1 MNLTIFNDFD
11 EINIKLLL
19 IGDGGVGKTSLFNAF
34 FQRDIPIRYIPTLG
48 NNIEKKKYFLENKNI
63 SVSINIWDI
72 GGQKSL
78 NIPNPAT
85 YKNVDAAFLVFDL
98 SKPEESLTEINDVYL
113 ENLKKNTEDC
123 KTILIGNKMDLILV
137 KKDLKNILE
146 NFFSSDIPLLL
157 TSAKT
162 GENVSEI
169 FEALIFNFLKDW
181 EEKFT
186 DKKFED
192 ISKEFLKKIDKTE
205 DKLNELFVS
214 LDSIDAY
221 IKQKEKSTHI
231 SKKVLSTSE
240 KTESDKSK
248 FISIEQD
255 IKKIEL
261 VRSEIVKLF
270 ESKLNE
276 FDNLITDLM
285 SMPNDKLAEYFDKAK
300 EKINVMR
307 DEFKSNLN
315 EIIEIYK
322 RKMTK

>member
-1 MNLTIFNDFD
+1 MSKTVD

-34 FQRDIPIRYIPTLG
+34 FQSDIPIRYVPTLG
-48 NNIEKKKYFLENKNI
+48 NNIGEKKYFLENKNI
-63 SVSINIWDI
+63 SISINIWDI
-72 GGQKSL
+72 GGQMSL

-146 NFFSSDIPLLL
+146 TFFSSDIPLLL

-162 GENVSEI
+162 GENVTEI
-169 FEALIFNFLKDW
+169 FEALIFNFLKEW

-186 DKKFED
+186 DNQKFEA

-205 DKLNELFVS
+205 DDLNELFVS
-214 LDSIDAY
+214 LDSIDAF
-221 IKQKEKSTHI
+221 ILQKERSTHV
-231 SKKVLSTSE
+231 SKKVVSTSE

-248 FISIEQD
+248 FNLIEKD
-255 IKKIEL
+255 IKKMEV

-270 ESKLNE
+270 EGKLDE
-276 FDNLITDLM
+276 FDNIITDLKTT
-285 SMPNDKLAEYFDKAK
+285 PIDKLVRSFDKAK

-322 RKMTK
+322 RKITK

>member
-1 MNLTIFNDFD
+1 MSKTFE
-11 EINIKLLL
+11 EINIKLVLL
-19 IGDGGVGKTSLFNAF
+19 GNGGVGKTSLFNAF
-34 FQRDIPIRYIPTLG
+34 FQKDIPIRYIPTLG
-48 NNIEKKKYFLENKNI
+48 NNIGKKKYFLENKNMSI
-63 SVSINIWDI
+63 FINIWDI

-113 ENLKKNTEDC
+113 ENLKKSTEDC

-162 GENVSEI
+162 GENVTEI

-181 EEKFT
+181 EEKFI
-186 DKKFED
+186 DKKFEA

-205 DKLNELFVS
+205 DELNNLFVS
-214 LDSIDAY
+214 LDSIDAFVM
-221 IKQKEKSTHI
+221 QKERSTHI
-231 SKKVLSTSE
+231 SKKVLSSSE
-240 KTESDKSK
+240 QTESDKSK

-255 IKKIEL
+255 VKKME
-261 VRSEIVKLF
+261 VVKSEIVKLF
-270 ESKLNE
+270 EGKLNE
-276 FDNLITDLM
+276 FDNLITDLETT
-285 SMPNDKLAEYFDKAK
+285 PNDKLAGSFDKAK

-307 DEFKSNLN
+307 EAFKANLN

-322 RKMTK
+322 RKITN